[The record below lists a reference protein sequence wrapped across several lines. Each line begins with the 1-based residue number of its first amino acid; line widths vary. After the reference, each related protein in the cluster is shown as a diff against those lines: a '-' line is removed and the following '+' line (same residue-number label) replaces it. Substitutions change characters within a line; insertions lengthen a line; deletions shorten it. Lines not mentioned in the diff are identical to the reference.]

1 MRQFLLYLFL
11 IIGIGAIGQTTINVT
26 SAGAVGDNSTDNTL
40 FIQQAINTVSSS
52 GGGEVIFDGGT
63 FLSSTLNIKS
73 NVTLRITTGTT
84 LKALPN
90 NSDFPDI
97 PYSERSWSDTYTQK
111 SLLFAEAAH
120 NIRITGGGTID
131 GNGLQTGYLSVSKN
145 YRPFGLRL
153 HLVDS
158 LVIDSINLRQAPQ
171 WMGHITHCSHV
182 YINHITV
189 YNQGFGSNDGI
200 DIDGCTDVLVENSQF
215 DTNDDPLPVKT
226 HGFNICRDVLIRNC
240 TFATFERAV
249 KVGNEAM
256 GPMVNIRFKDI
267 TVNASSFNLPFTPQN
282 VIYCAIADGGSM
294 DSIYFENIQIN
305 TPSEF
310 AIFLRLCDRGNHYDT
325 FPHPP
330 VQFLRNVWFK
340 NIKCRTTKTIPC
352 SVTGIPGYRPEN
364 IHFENVEITVP
375 GNGPAVTGN
384 VPELEQTRPEGD
396 QWGDSLPAYGLYVR
410 HIKNLYLDNFCVI
423 KQNADVRPLY
433 YFEDT
438 LAVEANECT
447 GFVSSV
453 SEPQAQTFSL
463 YPNPAGNTVY
473 VNFTEPV
480 SLLSLYNLS
489 GQLLVNLPVNN
500 KSTAQLDVANLQ
512 PGIYLLKANSQTGT
526 QITRLVVSH

>member
-1 MRQFLLYLFL
+1 
-11 IIGIGAIGQTTINVT
+11 
-26 SAGAVGDNSTDNTL
+26 
-40 FIQQAINTVSSS
+40 
-52 GGGEVIFDGGT
+52 
-63 FLSSTLNIKS
+63 
-73 NVTLRITTGTT
+73 
-84 LKALPN
+84 
-90 NSDFPDI
+90 
-97 PYSERSWSDTYTQK
+97 
-111 SLLFAEAAH
+111 
-120 NIRITGGGTID
+120 
-131 GNGLQTGYLSVSKN
+131 
-145 YRPFGLRL
+145 
-153 HLVDS
+153 
-158 LVIDSINLRQAPQ
+158 
-171 WMGHITHCSHV
+171 
-182 YINHITV
+182 
-189 YNQGFGSNDGI
+189 
-200 DIDGCTDVLVENSQF
+200 
-215 DTNDDPLPVKT
+215 
-226 HGFNICRDVLIRNC
+226 
-240 TFATFERAV
+240 
-249 KVGNEAM
+249 
-256 GPMVNIRFKDI
+256 
-267 TVNASSFNLPFTPQN
+267 
-282 VIYCAIADGGSM
+282 M

-410 HIKNLYLDNFCVI
+410 HIKYLYLDNFCVI

-447 GFVSSV
+447 GFISSV

-473 VNFTEPV
+473 INFMQPV

-500 KSTAQLDVANLQ
+500 QSTAQLDVANLQ
-512 PGIYLLKANSQTGT
+512 AGIYLLKANSQTGT